1 MVVTSFSKVAPNG
14 PGGGGTCAAVTFGKR
29 SLNCLVMAVYASPR
43 TPVLLL
49 QISHTSSSLTSRAIG
64 RSGAACSAGAEE
76 APGPAHAAS
85 AAMDPTAPPSPP
97 HQEYRR
103 RRVIAAAP
111 RTAVLEGNAAAPA
124 RFLALPIVATGH
136 PPIAVRFR
144 LHHCRRRPVPYIA
157 VA

>member
-49 QISHTSSSLTSRAIG
+49 QISHPSWSLTSRAAG

-76 APGPAHAAS
+76 APGPAHAVS
-85 AAMDPTAPPSPP
+85 AAMDASAPPAPP
-97 HQEYRR
+97 HQACRR
-103 RRVIAAAP
+103 RRVMLAVP
-111 RTAVLEGNAAAPA
+111 RTAMLEANAAAPA
-124 RFLALPIVATGH
+124 CSLAL
-136 PPIAVRFR
+136 
-144 LHHCRRRPVPYIA
+144 
-157 VA
+157 